1 MANNQ
6 YVNKVIFG
14 DETLIDLTSDTVNPG
29 VLLAGYTAH
38 NHSGA
43 AITGTV
49 ATGVPSIGF
58 VDGTFKVQLA
68 AGVYGETLSFSNIYV
83 TVPSSGTNSI
93 TINLPNGTTTPDTS
107 TQNDW
112 IPVTLT
118 VDTLGNSELT
128 ADTISA
134 TKLTATLISGDD
146 YNLASEV

>member
-6 YVNKVIFG
+6 YINKIIYG
-14 DETLIDLTSDTVNPG
+14 ETTLIDLTNDTVNPG

-38 NHSGA
+38 NSAGA
-43 AITGTV
+43 TITGTIQDK
-49 ATGVPSIGF
+49 APSPNFDNGHLEIRFDYGLYSGTMNLSTITVP
-58 VDGTFKVQLA
+58 
-68 AGVYGETLSFSNIYV
+68 
-83 TVPSSGTNSI
+83 VPSSGTNSI
-93 TINLPNGTTTPDTS
+93 TINLPNGTTTPNTS

-118 VDTLGNSELT
+118 VDTSGNSELT